1 MKSSEK
7 KNLYRR
13 FLEKELNAAEL
24 DEFFLL
30 VENGEFDLDYQ
41 DMMPMVGGHG
51 MEIPVAAKEVP
62 MIVDQAPVLAED
74 DRIIA
79 SPVKI
84 RPVFKLFIRI
94 SVAASLVLVSALA
107 YLAHRKA
114 ENLKQQT
121 SFTTVIVP
129 VGSVKIITLT
139 DHSVVTLNSGS
150 VFKYPAAFASD
161 NRKVFLIKGKGF
173 FEIAKDKHRPFTVY
187 SAKLST
193 TALGTSFTVENY
205 KNYQLEKIRLYTGK
219 VEIGSQQKGFTA
231 LRLTPG
237 QQYSQVGDA
246 GEKSVFNQDGQIK
259 SYTEDGTL
267 EFDNTS
273 LTTALAQV
281 ASYYNITLQF
291 EKQDLKGFAISGKFR
306 NEPVK
311 DVLKTLLFT
320 HHLKFKK
327 IPEGYVIMN

>member
-30 VENGEFDLDYQ
+30 VENGEFDLDYL
-41 DMMPMVGGHG
+41 DVMPVVEGRK
-51 MEIPVAAKEVP
+51 METQVAAEETQVVAGGNLVVAEEKTG
-62 MIVDQAPVLAED
+62 IVSPVSMRPVL
-74 DRIIA
+74 
-79 SPVKI
+79 
-84 RPVFKLFIRI
+84 KLFIKVA
-94 SVAASLVLVSALA
+94 VAASLLLVSTLG

-121 SFTTVIVP
+121 SFTTVTVP

-150 VFKYPAAFASD
+150 VFKYPAAFASN

-231 LRLTPG
+231 LRLIPG

-246 GEKSVFNQDGQIK
+246 GEKSVFDKIGQIK

-273 LTTALAQV
+273 LTEALAQV

-291 EKQDLKGFAISGKFR
+291 EKQDLKGFAINGRFR

>member
-30 VENGEFDLDYQ
+30 VENGEFDFDYQ
-41 DMMPMVGGHG
+41 EVMPVVEESG
-51 MEIPVAAKEVP
+51 
-62 MIVDQAPVLAED
+62 IVTAPVREEHT
-74 DRIIA
+74 IEVVNV
-79 SPVKI
+79 PQTKI
-84 RPVFKLFIRI
+84 RPLFRALIRLT
-94 SVAASLVLVSALA
+94 VAASLLLISAIGYLA
-107 YLAHRKA
+107 YRRT
-114 ENLKQQT
+114 ENLKQQFL
-121 SFTTVIVP
+121 FTTVKVP
-129 VGSVKIITLT
+129 VGSVRIITLK

-150 VFKYPAAFASD
+150 VFKYPASFASD

-173 FEIAKDKHRPFTVY
+173 FEIAKDKSRPFTVY
-187 SAKLST
+187 SSKLST

-205 KNYQLEKIRLYTGK
+205 KAYQLEKVCLYTGK
-219 VEIGSQQKGFTA
+219 VQIGSKEKGFSP
-231 LRLTPG
+231 LKLIPG
-237 QQYSQVGDA
+237 QQYTQTGDTGTKGVFDGD
-246 GEKSVFNQDGQIK
+246 GEIK
-259 SYTEDGTL
+259 PYAEDGSL

-273 LTTALAQV
+273 LTEALARV
-281 ASYYNITLQF
+281 ASYYNITLAF
-291 EKQDLKGFAISGKFR
+291 DKADLKGFAISGKFR

-311 DVLKTLLFT
+311 DVIRTLLFT

>member
-30 VENGEFDLDYQ
+30 VENGEFDSDYLDV
-41 DMMPMVGGHG
+41 MPMVEGHG
-51 MEIPVAAKEVP
+51 IEIPIAAEE
-62 MIVDQAPVLAED
+62 DQ
-74 DRIIA
+74 IIA

-84 RPVFKLFIRI
+84 KPVFRLFIKVA
-94 SVAASLVLVSALA
+94 VAASLVLVSALA
-107 YLAHRKA
+107 YLSHRKA
-114 ENLKQQT
+114 ENLKQQAL
-121 SFTTVIVP
+121 FTTVIVP

-150 VFKYPAAFASD
+150 VFKYPAAFASN

-205 KNYQLEKIRLYTGK
+205 KKYQLEKIRLYTGK
-219 VEIGSQQKGFTA
+219 VEIGSHEKGFTA

-246 GEKSVFNQDGQIK
+246 GEKSVFDADGQIK

-273 LTTALAQV
+273 LTEALAQV

>member
-30 VENGEFDLDYQ
+30 VENGEFDSDYQ
-41 DMMPMVGGHG
+41 DIMPVV
-51 MEIPVAAKEVP
+51 EEPV
-62 MIVDQAPVLAED
+62 MITESVTT
-74 DRIIA
+74 
-79 SPVKI
+79 
-84 RPVFKLFIRI
+84 RPLFRALIKLT
-94 SVAASLVLVSALA
+94 VAASLLFVSAIGYLA
-107 YLAHRKA
+107 YRKT
-114 ENLKQQT
+114 ENLKQQ
-121 SFTTVIVP
+121 SLFTTVRVP

-150 VFKYPAAFASD
+150 VFKYPASFASN

-173 FEIAKDKHRPFTVY
+173 FEIAKDKSRPFTVY
-187 SAKLST
+187 SASIST

-205 KNYQLEKIRLYTGK
+205 KAYQLEKVCLYTGK
-219 VEIGSQQKGFTA
+219 VEIGSKENGFSP
-231 LRLTPG
+231 LRLIPG
-237 QQYSQVGDA
+237 QQYTQIGHAGTKGVFDA
-246 GEKSVFNQDGQIK
+246 DGEIK
-259 SYTEDGTL
+259 PYAEDGSL

-273 LTTALAQV
+273 LTEALARV

-291 EKQDLKGFAISGKFR
+291 EKEDLKGFAISGKFR

-311 DVLKTLLFT
+311 DVIHTLLFT

>member
-30 VENGEFDLDYQ
+30 VENGEFDLDYL
-41 DMMPMVGGHG
+41 DMMPAV
-51 MEIPVAAKEVP
+51 KEELV
-62 MIVDQAPVLAED
+62 ID
-74 DRIIA
+74 

-84 RPVFKLFIRI
+84 RPVFKLFIKI
-94 SVAASLVLVSALA
+94 SIAASLVLISALA
-107 YLAHRKA
+107 YLAQRKA

-129 VGSVKIITLT
+129 VGSIKIITLT

-150 VFKYPAAFASD
+150 VFKYPAAFASGS
-161 NRKVFLIKGKGF
+161 RKVFLIKGKGF

-231 LRLTPG
+231 LKLIPG

-246 GEKSVFNQDGQIK
+246 GEKSVFDNENQLK
-259 SYTEDGTL
+259 SYIEEGTL
-267 EFDNTS
+267 EFNNTS
-273 LTTALAQV
+273 LTEALAQV
-281 ASYYNITLQF
+281 ASYYNTTLQF
-291 EKQDLKGFAISGKFR
+291 EKQDLKGFAISGRFR
-306 NEPVK
+306 NEPLK

>member
-30 VENGEFDLDYQ
+30 VENGEFDLDYL
-41 DMMPMVGGHG
+41 DMMPMVEGQ
-51 MEIPVAAKEVP
+51 V
-62 MIVDQAPVLAED
+62 
-74 DRIIA
+74 IA

-84 RPVFKLFIRI
+84 RSVFKLFIKVA
-94 SVAASLVLVSALA
+94 VAASLVFVSALA
-107 YLAHRKA
+107 YLSHRKA

-150 VFKYPAAFASD
+150 VFKYPAAFASN

-219 VEIGSQQKGFTA
+219 VEIGSQQKGFNA

-237 QQYSQVGDA
+237 EQYCQAGDT
-246 GEKSVFNQDGQIK
+246 GEKSVFDQEGEIK
-259 SYTEDGTL
+259 PYTEDGTL

-291 EKQDLKGFAISGKFR
+291 EKQDLKDFAISGKFR

-311 DVLKTLLFT
+311 DVIKTLLFT

>member
-1 MKSSEK
+1 MNSSEK

-30 VENGEFDLDYQ
+30 VENGEFDLDYL
-41 DMMPMVGGHG
+41 DMMPMVG
-51 MEIPVAAKEVP
+51 EKVPVVTEEE
-62 MIVDQAPVLAED
+62 PV
-74 DRIIA
+74 IA
-79 SPVKI
+79 SPVKLH
-84 RPVFKLFIRI
+84 PVFKFFIKVT
-94 SVAASLVLVSALA
+94 VAASFILVSALG

-114 ENLKQQT
+114 ESLKQQT

-150 VFKYPAAFASD
+150 VFKYPAAFASN

-219 VEIGSQQKGFTA
+219 VEIGSQQKGFNA
-231 LRLTPG
+231 LRLAPG

-246 GEKSVFNQDGQIK
+246 GTKSVFDNNDHIK

-273 LTTALAQV
+273 LTEALAQV

-291 EKQDLKGFAISGKFR
+291 EKQGLKGFAISGSFR
-306 NEPVK
+306 NEPVE
-311 DVLKTLLFT
+311 DVIKTLLFT

-327 IPEGYVIMN
+327 IPAGYVIMN

>member
-30 VENGEFDLDYQ
+30 VENGEFDLDYLT
-41 DMMPMVGGHG
+41 MMPMVEGQS
-51 MEIPVAAKEVP
+51 MEIPVAAE
-62 MIVDQAPVLAED
+62 ED
-74 DRIIA
+74 RVIA

-94 SVAASLVLVSALA
+94 GVAASLILISALT

-150 VFKYPAAFASD
+150 VFKYPATFASD

-193 TALGTSFTVENY
+193 TALGTSFAVENY

-237 QQYSQVGDA
+237 QQYSRVGDA
-246 GEKSVFNQDGQIK
+246 GEKSVFDQAGQLK
-259 SYTEDGTL
+259 PFTEDGTL

>member
-24 DEFFLL
+24 DAFFLL
-30 VENGEFDLDYQ
+30 VENGEFDNDYQ
-41 DMMPMVGGHG
+41 NLMPAV
-51 MEIPVAAKEVP
+51 EEPVMISEFVKAEKPLIAEEPVIVP
-62 MIVDQAPVLAED
+62 Q
-74 DRIIA
+74 
-79 SPVKI
+79 VKG
-84 RPVFKLFIRI
+84 RSVFKLFVRLA
-94 SVAASLVLVSALA
+94 VAASLLLVSAIG
-107 YLAHRKA
+107 YLTYRKT
-114 ENLKQQT
+114 ENLKQQ
-121 SFTTVIVP
+121 SIYTTVSVP
-129 VGSVKIITLT
+129 VGSVKIITLA

-150 VFKYPAAFASD
+150 VFKYPASFAPN
-161 NRKVFLIKGKGF
+161 NRKVFLVRGKGF

-187 SAKLST
+187 SARLST

-205 KNYQLEKIRLYTGK
+205 KAYQLEKVRLYTGK
-219 VEIGSQQKGFTA
+219 VEIGSKEKGFA
-231 LRLTPG
+231 PLRLIPG
-237 QQYSQVGDA
+237 QQYSQIGNKGTKGVFAAA
-246 GEKSVFNQDGQIK
+246 GEIK

-273 LTTALAQV
+273 LTEALARI

-291 EKQDLKGFAISGKFR
+291 DKEDLKGFAISGRFR

-311 DVLKTLLFT
+311 DVIHTLLFT

-327 IPEGYVIMN
+327 NP

>member
-30 VENGEFDLDYQ
+30 VENGEFDADYLDI
-41 DMMPMVGGHG
+41 MPVV
-51 MEIPVAAKEVP
+51 EVAVP
-62 MIVDQAPVLAED
+62 KT
-74 DRIIA
+74 
-79 SPVKI
+79 KI
-84 RPVFKLFIRI
+84 RPLFRALIKLA
-94 SVAASLVLVSALA
+94 VAASLLFVSAIGYLA
-107 YLAHRKA
+107 YRRT
-114 ENLKQQT
+114 ENLKQQ
-121 SFTTVIVP
+121 SLFTTVSVP
-129 VGSVKIITLT
+129 VGSIKIITLT
-139 DHSVVTLNSGS
+139 DHSIVTLNSGS
-150 VFKYPAAFASD
+150 VFKYPASFASN

-173 FEIAKDKHRPFTVY
+173 FEIAKDKTRPFTVY

-205 KNYQLEKIRLYTGK
+205 KAYQLEKVRLYTGK
-219 VEIGSQQKGFTA
+219 VEIGSKEKDFSP

-237 QQYSQVGDA
+237 QQYTRVGDVGTKRVFDA
-246 GEKSVFNQDGQIK
+246 DGEINP
-259 SYTEDGTL
+259 YAEDGSL

-273 LTTALAQV
+273 LTEALARV
-281 ASYYNITLQF
+281 ASYYDIKLQF
-291 EKQDLKGFAISGKFR
+291 NKEELKGFAISGKFR

-311 DVLKTLLFT
+311 DVIHTLLFT

>member
-30 VENGEFDLDYQ
+30 VENGEFDLDYL
-41 DMMPMVGGHG
+41 DMMPAV
-51 MEIPVAAKEVP
+51 KEELV
-62 MIVDQAPVLAED
+62 
-74 DRIIA
+74 IA

-84 RPVFKLFIRI
+84 RPVFKLFIKI
-94 SVAASLVLVSALA
+94 SIAASLVLISALA
-107 YLAHRKA
+107 YLAQRKA

-150 VFKYPAAFASD
+150 VFKYPAAFAFN

-231 LRLTPG
+231 LKLIPG

-246 GEKSVFNQDGQIK
+246 GEKSVFDNENQLK
-259 SYTEDGTL
+259 SYIEEGTL
-267 EFDNTS
+267 EFNNTS
-273 LTTALAQV
+273 LTEALAQV
-281 ASYYNITLQF
+281 ASYYNTTLQF
-291 EKQDLKGFAISGKFR
+291 EKQDLKGFAISGRFR
-306 NEPVK
+306 NEPLK

>member
-30 VENGEFDLDYQ
+30 VESGEFDSDYLDV
-41 DMMPMVGGHG
+41 MPAV
-51 MEIPVAAKEVP
+51 E
-62 MIVDQAPVLAED
+62 APVMIKEAVTDQESVADTNTLSVRET
-74 DRIIA
+74 
-79 SPVKI
+79 KI
-84 RPVFKLFIRI
+84 RPLFKALIKVT
-94 SVAASLVLVSALA
+94 VAASLLFVSVTGYLA
-107 YLAHRKA
+107 YRRT
-114 ENLKQQT
+114 ESLKQQ
-121 SFTTVIVP
+121 SLFTTVSVP

-150 VFKYPAAFASD
+150 LFKYPASFASN

-173 FEIAKDKHRPFTVY
+173 FEIAKDKTRPFTVY
-187 SAKLST
+187 SSRLST

-205 KNYQLEKIRLYTGK
+205 KACQLEKVRLYTGK
-219 VEIGSQQKGFTA
+219 VEIGSKENGFSS
-231 LRLTPG
+231 LRLVPG
-237 QQYSQVGDA
+237 QQYTQAGDVGTKGVFDA
-246 GEKSVFNQDGQIK
+246 NGEIK
-259 SYTEDGTL
+259 PYTEDGSL
-267 EFDNTS
+267 EFDHTS
-273 LTTALAQV
+273 LAEALARV

-291 EKQDLKGFAISGKFR
+291 EKEELKGFAISGKFR
-306 NEPVK
+306 NEPVE
-311 DVLKTLLFT
+311 DVIRTLLFT